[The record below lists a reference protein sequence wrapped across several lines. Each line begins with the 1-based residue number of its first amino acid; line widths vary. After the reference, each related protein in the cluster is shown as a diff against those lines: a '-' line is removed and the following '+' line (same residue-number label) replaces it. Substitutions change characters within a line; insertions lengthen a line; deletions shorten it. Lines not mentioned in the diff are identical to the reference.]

1 MSSQFNA
8 SPQAKQWQNNKKKQQ
23 LFYLHVYL
31 QLNLQQYQ
39 FLKLA
44 RTGAAADSKKLSRI
58 NKGYQGVFFRMFVNS
73 FFFFC
78 RLAQM
83 V

>member
-1 MSSQFNA
+1 M
-8 SPQAKQWQNNKKKQQ
+8 AKQQKKKQQ

-44 RTGAAADSKKLSRI
+44 RTGAAADSKSW
-58 NKGYQGVFFRMFVNS
+58 
-73 FFFFC
+73 
-78 RLAQM
+78 AE
-83 V
+83 